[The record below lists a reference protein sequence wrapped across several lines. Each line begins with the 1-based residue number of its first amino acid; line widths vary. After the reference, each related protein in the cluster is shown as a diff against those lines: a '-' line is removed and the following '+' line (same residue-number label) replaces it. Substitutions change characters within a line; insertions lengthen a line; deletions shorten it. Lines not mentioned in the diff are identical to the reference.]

1 MGDVRSRLRR
11 HPRLCV
17 VAVELHVEN
26 PAVQGPVRRHRRHEP
41 FSHPR
46 RADRRVPRIRQW
58 RRGDGA
64 ARGRTGPHD
73 KGIQTLDRLARG
85 AAGNHRLSGAAK
97 GLAREKGGLKN
108 MNQRTVAKDDHRE
121 NSAAYQHILYE
132 VSDKIATI
140 TLHRPDRMNAW
151 TPIMERDVRHAME
164 TAAADD
170 NVRVIVLTGSGRA
183 FCAGADMEALKGLDP
198 NDIRRAES
206 VPPFDMN
213 RRADC
218 QTRYAYYP
226 SIPKPVIGMLNGA
239 AAGIGL
245 VHALYCDLRFAADNA
260 VFTTAFSRRG
270 LIAEH
275 GISWMLPR
283 IVGHA
288 NALDLLMS
296 ARRVSSDEALRIGL
310 VNRLYPPE
318 QLREQ
323 TYAYARD
330 LADFVSPS
338 AIAVIKRQLYDVPF
352 QTLAEATIDANREMA
367 VALRGSDFR
376 EGVASFMEKRPPR
389 FTGK

>member
-1 MGDVRSRLRR
+1 VIGSIKTNPRGQTRERR
-11 HPRLCV
+11 EI
-17 VAVELHVEN
+17 AV
-26 PAVQGPVRRHRRHEP
+26 
-41 FSHPR
+41 
-46 RADRRVPRIRQW
+46 
-58 RRGDGA
+58 
-64 ARGRTGPHD
+64 T
-73 KGIQTLDRLARG
+73 
-85 AAGNHRLSGAAK
+85 
-97 GLAREKGGLKN
+97 
-108 MNQRTVAKDDHRE
+108 
-121 NSAAYQHILYE
+121 YQHILYE
-132 VSDKIATI
+132 VSEKIATI
-140 TLHRPDRMNAW
+140 TLNRPDRMNAW

-164 TAAADD
+164 AASADD
-170 NVRVIVLTGSGRA
+170 TVRVIVLTGAGRA
-183 FCAGADMEALKGLDP
+183 FCAGADMDALKGLDP
-198 NDIRRAES
+198 DDVRRAAN

-213 RRADC
+213 RRPDWQA
-218 QTRYAYYP
+218 RYAYYP

-239 AAGIGL
+239 TAGIGL
-245 VHALYCDLRFAADNA
+245 VHALYCDLRFAADNT

-296 ARRVSSDEALRIGL
+296 ARRVQSDEALRIGL
-310 VNRLYPPE
+310 VNRLCPPD

-352 QTLAEATIDANREMA
+352 QTLAEATIDANREML

>member
-1 MGDVRSRLRR
+1 LSLNVGNETGRSR
-11 HPRLCV
+11 V
-17 VAVELHVEN
+17 
-26 PAVQGPVRRHRRHEP
+26 
-41 FSHPR
+41 
-46 RADRRVPRIRQW
+46 
-58 RRGDGA
+58 
-64 ARGRTGPHD
+64 T
-73 KGIQTLDRLARG
+73 
-85 AAGNHRLSGAAK
+85 
-97 GLAREKGGLKN
+97 
-108 MNQRTVAKDDHRE
+108 
-121 NSAAYQHILYE
+121 YQHILYD
-132 VSDKIATI
+132 VSEKIATI
-140 TLHRPDRMNAW
+140 TLNRPDRMNAW

-164 TAAADD
+164 AAASDED
-170 NVRVIVLTGSGRA
+170 VRVIVLTGSGRA
-183 FCAGADMEALKGLDP
+183 FCAGADMDALKGLDP

-206 VPPFDMN
+206 GVPSFDMN
-213 RRADC
+213 RRPDW
-218 QTRYAYYP
+218 QTRYGYYP
-226 SIPKPVIGMLNGA
+226 SISKPIIGMLNGA
-239 AAGIGL
+239 TAGIGL
-245 VHALYCDLRFAADNA
+245 VHALYCDLRFAADNT

-296 ARRVSSDEALRIGL
+296 SRRVQSDEALRIGL
-310 VNRLYPPE
+310 VNRLYPPD

-352 QTLAEATIDANREMA
+352 QTLAEATIDANREMV

>member
-1 MGDVRSRLRR
+1 V
-11 HPRLCV
+11 
-17 VAVELHVEN
+17 
-26 PAVQGPVRRHRRHEP
+26 
-41 FSHPR
+41 
-46 RADRRVPRIRQW
+46 
-58 RRGDGA
+58 
-64 ARGRTGPHD
+64 T
-73 KGIQTLDRLARG
+73 
-85 AAGNHRLSGAAK
+85 
-97 GLAREKGGLKN
+97 
-108 MNQRTVAKDDHRE
+108 
-121 NSAAYQHILYE
+121 YQHILYE
-132 VSDKIATI
+132 VSEKIATI

-164 TAAADD
+164 AAAADD

-183 FCAGADMEALKGLDP
+183 FCAGADMEGLKGLDP
-198 NDIRRAES
+198 NEVRRAES

-213 RRADC
+213 RRPDW
-218 QTRYAYYP
+218 QTRFAYYP
-226 SIPKPVIGMLNGA
+226 SIAKPVIAMLNGA
-239 AAGIGL
+239 TAGISL
-245 VHALYCDLRFAADNA
+245 VHALYCDLRFAADNT

-296 ARRVSSDEALRIGL
+296 ARRVASEEALRIGL
-310 VNRLYPPE
+310 VNRLYPPD

-352 QTLAEATIDANREMA
+352 QTLAEATIDANREMGI
-367 VALRGSDFR
+367 ALRGSDFR

-389 FTGK
+389 FIGK

>member
-1 MGDVRSRLRR
+1 MT
-11 HPRLCV
+11 H
-17 VAVELHVEN
+17 
-26 PAVQGPVRRHRRHEP
+26 
-41 FSHPR
+41 
-46 RADRRVPRIRQW
+46 
-58 RRGDGA
+58 
-64 ARGRTGPHD
+64 
-73 KGIQTLDRLARG
+73 
-85 AAGNHRLSGAAK
+85 
-97 GLAREKGGLKN
+97 
-108 MNQRTVAKDDHRE
+108 
-121 NSAAYQHILYE
+121 QHILYE
-132 VSDKIATI
+132 VDDRIATV
-140 TLHRPDRMNAW
+140 TLNRPDRMNAW
-151 TPIMERDVRHAME
+151 TAVMEHEVREAMM
-164 TAAADD
+164 AAASDD
-170 NVRVIVLTGSGRA
+170 NVRVIVLTGAGRA
-183 FCAGADMEALKGLDP
+183 FCAGADMEALKTIDP
-198 NDIRRAES
+198 DAVRRADN

-213 RRADC
+213 RRSDW

-239 AAGIGL
+239 TAGIGL
-245 VHALYCDLRFAADNA
+245 VHALYCDLRFAADNT
-260 VFTTAFSRRG
+260 VFTTSFARRG

-275 GISWMLPR
+275 GISWMLPL

-296 ARRVSSDEALRIGL
+296 ARRVSSEEALRIGL
-310 VNRLYPPE
+310 VNRLYPSE

-352 QTLAEATIDANREMA
+352 QTLAEATIDANREMV

>member
-1 MGDVRSRLRR
+1 MTASTGE
-11 HPRLCV
+11 
-17 VAVELHVEN
+17 VAV
-26 PAVQGPVRRHRRHEP
+26 
-41 FSHPR
+41 
-46 RADRRVPRIRQW
+46 
-58 RRGDGA
+58 
-64 ARGRTGPHD
+64 T
-73 KGIQTLDRLARG
+73 
-85 AAGNHRLSGAAK
+85 
-97 GLAREKGGLKN
+97 
-108 MNQRTVAKDDHRE
+108 
-121 NSAAYQHILYE
+121 YQHILYE
-132 VSDKIATI
+132 VSEKIATI

-164 TAAADD
+164 AAAADD
-170 NVRVIVLTGSGRA
+170 DVGVIVLTGSGRA

-198 NDIRRAES
+198 NDIRPAES
-206 VPPFDMN
+206 TPPFDMN
-213 RRADC
+213 RRPDW
-218 QTRYAYYP
+218 QTRYGYYP

-239 AAGIGL
+239 TAGIGL

-296 ARRVSSDEALRIGL
+296 ARRVQSDEALRIGL

-389 FTGK
+389 FTGRGGSGYSPSSPKRATTRPPSLREGLPSRSRRSLRRLVEPGGIEPPTSSLRTTRSPS